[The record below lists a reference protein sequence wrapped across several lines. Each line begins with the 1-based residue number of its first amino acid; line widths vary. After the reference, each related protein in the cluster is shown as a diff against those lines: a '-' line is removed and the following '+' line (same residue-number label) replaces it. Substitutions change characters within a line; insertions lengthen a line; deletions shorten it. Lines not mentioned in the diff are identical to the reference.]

1 MITYRFSSLV
11 TFSFCFVCL
20 LHQAASAQNK
30 SKDIPVRVEL
40 EKSAGKSPVTA
51 NRQSVIHTH
60 GTDWVMRGRDHTR
73 NPVSPDKNAPTDWK
87 IGSTFN
93 KQRPKNVLWSVKLGT
108 VSCGDPVIAN
118 GLVWVGTNNDHPRD
132 PKNSGNA
139 SVLMCFRERDGKFL
153 YQYVSPR
160 LVERSRLDWSSTSL
174 ASSPLVEGDRLWFC
188 NNRCETI
195 CLDIGPLHRATGQP
209 RVLWKVDMRR
219 ELGVVPCGVM
229 IGSNANHCSIA
240 AYKDLIYVNTTN
252 SSHAGKVPAPDA
264 PSLVCF
270 QKKTGK
276 VVWKDNSPGENILDV
291 QFGSPLVIASKGRGQ
306 VIMGQGDGWLR
317 SFDSRTGKL
326 LWKFDINFK
335 SPKRKFTYNG
345 KHNYFV
351 ATPVFYKNRVYI
363 ASGRHRDHSKEHGR
377 LCCIDV
383 TKRGDISSELDDG
396 SGRGKTNPN
405 SGLVWDF
412 VKRGDKPEDR
422 MHGSLSSVAVHDSLV
437 FAPDA
442 TGLIH
447 CLDAETGKKY
457 WTADSF
463 SGIYASP
470 LIADKKVYVANED
483 GIVFIYELA
492 KQRKLL
498 AERDFNNSIESSP
511 VFANNVL
518 YVMSRR
524 VLHAIKSQK

>member
-1 MITYRFSSLV
+1 MTTIRFSSLV
-11 TFSFCFVCL
+11 TVSFCFVCL
-20 LHQAASAQNK
+20 LYQAALAQNK
-30 SKDIPVRVEL
+30 SKDRPECVASK
-40 EKSAGKSPVTA
+40 KSAGISADAISKQTLIP
-51 NRQSVIHTH
+51 TH
-60 GTDWVMRGRDHTR
+60 GTDWVMRRRDHTR
-73 NPVSPDKNAPTDWK
+73 NSVSPDKNAPTDWEV
-87 IGSTFN
+87 GTTSN
-93 KQRPKNVLWSVKLGT
+93 KQKPKNIRWLVQLGT

-118 GLVWVGTNNDHPRD
+118 GLVWVGTNNERPRD
-132 PKNSGNA
+132 PKISGDA

-160 LVERSRLDWSSTSL
+160 LAEGRRLDWPITSL

-195 CLDIGPLHRATGQP
+195 CLDIGPLQRGTGQP
-209 RVLWKVDMRR
+209 QVLWKVDMRR

-229 IGSNANHCSIA
+229 IGSNASHCSIA
-240 AYKDLIYVNTTN
+240 GYKDLIYVNTTN
-252 SSHAGKVPAPDA
+252 SRYQRKVPAPDA

-270 QKKTGK
+270 EKKTGK
-276 VVWKDNSPGENILDV
+276 VVWKDNSPGGDILDV
-291 QFGSPLVIASKGRGQ
+291 QFGSPLVITSNGRGQ

-317 SFDSRTGKL
+317 SFDCRSGKL

-335 SPKRKFTYNG
+335 SPKRNFTYYG

-405 SGLVWDF
+405 SGLVWEF
-412 VKRGDKPEDR
+412 VKRGDKQEDR
-422 MHGSLSSVAVHDSLV
+422 MHASLSSVAVYDSLV
-437 FAPDA
+437 IAPDA
-442 TGLIH
+442 SGLIH

-463 SGIYASP
+463 GGIYTSP
-470 LIADKKVYVANED
+470 LIADAKVYVANED
-483 GIVFIYELA
+483 GSVFIFELA

-498 AERDFNNSIESSP
+498 AERLFDSSIESSP
-511 VFANNVL
+511 VYANGVL

-524 VLHAIKSQK
+524 VLHAIKHQR